1 MRNNHEWCY
10 VSGRVNVLGSS
21 LLEEDFFRRIITCE
35 TPEEIYRIMSDSPA
49 RGYFTQTNNLYEAE
63 SLLNRYYLDR
73 LEDISS
79 SSPDQAVC
87 DLFRLRYDFL
97 NLKNYIKEKILLIPY
112 ERHILGRILDG
123 LWKGLWEEEE
133 CFLPGIFGSSIALL
147 KKNIGEVVSAGVVID
162 SIIDNAYL
170 CYLLQRAEEI
180 GSPMI
185 EGFIQRYQ
193 LIKGTEVIWRALLS
207 SSEAELIP
215 GFLFMTSGLREEDLF
230 FKLTHL
236 QMDEW
241 RLIFSEFFPKELC
254 EKIFLGSPSERLKR
268 FIKEMDDYLLQE
280 TLPTSYIPFG
290 PERVFIYLIGFS
302 REIFNLGLAIRGRL
316 NRIPPP
322 LIEERFR
329 KVYV

>member
-1 MRNNHEWCY
+1 MGNNHDWHY
-10 VSGRVNVLGSS
+10 VSGRVSVLESS
-21 LLEEDFFRRIITCE
+21 LLGDDFFRRIITCE
-35 TPEEIYRIMSDSPA
+35 PLEEVHRIISDSPA
-49 RGYFTQTNNLYEAE
+49 KAYFIQSNNLYETE

-73 LEDISS
+73 LEDISN
-79 SSPDQAVC
+79 SSPDPAVC
-87 DLFRLRYDFL
+87 DIFRLRYDFL
-97 NLKNYIKEKILLIPY
+97 NLKNYIKEKILFISY
-112 ERHILGRILDG
+112 ERHPLGRITDD
-123 LWKGLWEEEE
+123 LWRGLWEGEEVS
-133 CFLPGIFGSSIALL
+133 LPEIFKSSIALL

-170 CYLLQRAEEI
+170 CHLLQRAEEI
-180 GSPMI
+180 GSPII
-185 EGFIQRYQ
+185 ENFIQRYQ
-193 LIKGTEVIWRALLS
+193 FVKGTEVIWRALLS
-207 SSEAELIP
+207 SSEAGLIP
-215 GFLFMTSGLREEDLF
+215 EFLFMTSGLREEDLF

-254 EKIFLGSPSERLKR
+254 ERIFLGSPSERLKK

-329 KVYV
+329 KIYV